1 MKKQA
6 KTYAIDGMMEY
17 QTIVRIGKSITKVNF
32 TGGSINNGCRR
43 PARFMTK
50 NLVIQNAI
58 EASNEYKRGRIRLE
72 RTITLNEEIPIEGPR
87 TIRYE
92 AEIGEPS
99 PEDGPADAALSPD
112 DKPADAEPSPG
123 DKPADAILSP
133 ADKPADEE
141 GEAEGLT
148 EVEATCKD
156 VAKQYLQ
163 DHFGERPAPLRT
175 WADVQ
180 ACAAKHGITFKSP
193 TLE

>member
-1 MKKQA
+1 MAENPRITTMKKQA

-112 DKPADAEPSPG
+112 DKPAD
-123 DKPADAILSP
+123 
-133 ADKPADEE
+133 EE